1 MKSRT
6 LFAAALFAAAT
17 GAHAQLKPPADLGG
31 PARPA
36 TTPAPAP
43 ATPATPAAPAA
54 PAAPAVDPAQQ
65 AKELAAAN
73 AAAEWLKLVDAG
85 QYGKSWEET
94 ASIFRQKVPREQ
106 WVEGL
111 PKNRAEYGKFNSRR
125 IDATQYRRSMP
136 GAPEGDYVAVRFISD
151 YEKNGAADEI
161 VMMMLDKGAW
171 RPIGYMLR

>member
-1 MKSRT
+1 MSTRI
-6 LFAAALFAAAT
+6 LLAAALLAAT
-17 GAHAQLKPPADLGG
+17 AASHAQLKPPADPGA
-31 PARPA
+31 PARPSL
-36 TTPAPAP
+36 TPAPAP
-43 ATPATPAAPAA
+43 APAPAT

-65 AKELAAAN
+65 ARELAAAT
-73 AAAEWLKLVDAG
+73 AATEWLKLVDAG
-85 QYGKSWEET
+85 QYGKSWDET

-125 IDATQYRRSMP
+125 VDATQYRRSMP
-136 GAPEGDYVAVRFISD
+136 NAPDGEYVAVRFISD

-161 VMMMLDKGAW
+161 VMMMFDGGAW